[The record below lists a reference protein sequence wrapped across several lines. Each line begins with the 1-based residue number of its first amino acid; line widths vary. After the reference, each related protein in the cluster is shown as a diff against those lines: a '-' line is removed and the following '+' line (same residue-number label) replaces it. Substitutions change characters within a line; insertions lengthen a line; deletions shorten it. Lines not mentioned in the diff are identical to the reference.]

1 MRGGYSGTHVG
12 KSGQRSPNDRWL
24 SVSWATLLGDERVLV
39 EALDKQRLP
48 TTGYNTE
55 TRAESAAVSENLASS
70 SETSSTSKNAINLA
84 IFS

>member
-1 MRGGYSGTHVG
+1 MRGGYSCTHVG
-12 KSGQRSPNDRWL
+12 KGSQRNPNDRWP
-24 SVSWATLLGDERVLV
+24 SVSWATLLGDEGVLV
-39 EALDKQRLP
+39 EALDEQRLP

-55 TRAESAAVSENLASS
+55 STAVSENLASS